1 MQIEQ
6 CSNHIFLFIFILY
19 CFVIIATIQFLIKE
33 VLSPRTIIVTSPHR
47 NSARNNDYEFYLRR
61 QLLL

>member
-1 MQIEQ
+1 MFK
-6 CSNHIFLFIFILY
+6 SHF
-19 CFVIIATIQFLIKE
+19 FVYIYIVLTIQFLIKE

-47 NSARNNDYEFYLRR
+47 SSARNNDYEFYLRR

>member
-1 MQIEQ
+1 MFKSHFFVYIY
-6 CSNHIFLFIFILY
+6 IVLFCYYCNNTVFNKRSFIP
-19 CFVIIATIQFLIKE
+19 
-33 VLSPRTIIVTSPHR
+33 PRTIIVTRPHR